1 MQNQGLGMSH
11 VGATQGFDVAHD
23 QGEPS
28 SQRTHPI
35 TVTLSRPGNISSAVH
50 AASAPRGIHLTLPTN
65 RNRTDADAD
74 ADDGLVSKLVP
85 YLSLPLPPSESGLK
99 GSCATQRRLPLPPFL
114 RSAANS
120 SGRSGAGSSHHR
132 RRRRRRAAPSAAVRR
147 LRLRLVISLLARSL
161 CAAVRRPPPA
171 SCSCS
176 PPFSLLLLSARPEL
190 A

>member
-1 MQNQGLGMSH
+1 MSH
-11 VGATQGFDVAHD
+11 VGATKGFDVAHD

-85 YLSLPLPPSESGLK
+85 YLSLSLPLPPSESGLK

-120 SGRSGAGSSHHR
+120 SGRSGAGSSHRR

-171 SCSCS
+171 SCSCCCS
-176 PPFSLLLLSARPEL
+176 PPFSLLLSARPEL